1 MIEMKYSGTGF
12 GTKELNAEQKP
23 GLSFLGH
30 FGISPTATKGSN
42 QGTLLHLM
50 RTPESFR

>member
-30 FGISPTATKGSN
+30 FGISPTA
-42 QGTLLHLM
+42 
-50 RTPESFR
+50 

>member
-30 FGISPTATKGSN
+30 FGISPTREYPYPCIQYLKFKI
-42 QGTLLHLM
+42 LK
-50 RTPESFR
+50 